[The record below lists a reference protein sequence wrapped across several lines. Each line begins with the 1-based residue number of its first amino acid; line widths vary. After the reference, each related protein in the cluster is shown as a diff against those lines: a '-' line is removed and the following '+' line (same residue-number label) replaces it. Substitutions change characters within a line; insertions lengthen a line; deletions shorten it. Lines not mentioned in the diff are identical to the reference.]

1 MSVDGKAAHDPP
13 PTAGG
18 HGAASGGAGQP
29 TGVSPAKVQVRDA
42 VSRFGPAGKAAL
54 KAGAHGATTGSLFG
68 GDFYLPEAGTSDP
81 LSAARARRLN
91 AQLKIDEAGNSSGK
105 PRRRSYKKCDLGGA
119 ASAGVQGILERGQTV
134 EDVFKMLDA
143 DGSGLLDQ
151 EELVEGMKRMGTVL
165 NDDDLVELKAL
176 LGLSKTKDMQVD
188 LEQFKRIVDQ
198 TPGSS
203 GGTETGA
210 WLTQLHLYQSF
221 IPIIDEYE
229 YLPEAD
235 DDLSSQDKLAH
246 VRGLQEEQVRQIVAD
261 ASEKIVEKL
270 LAGVKALRDVFDE
283 RRASSKA
290 MQGNGKFSGD
300 AGGGQITMVY
310 GKLDEFHDGLE
321 SIIGLPNP
329 RVFEGMR
336 IDHCERADSEDD
348 FTAWN
353 YGITTK
359 PMIEWEYVVNPD
371 PNKEYFGEATA
382 ENSHG
387 RTRQTVAELM
397 AKDKIIQARLSKEE
411 LIGLRLYTGP
421 MFVKYNCILRGF
433 PKAVVDGLK
442 GNRYVTTLHAIVSGI
457 RKLGRVEP
465 IPEGRCV
472 YRGLGGML
480 LPTAFHKPDELGCM
494 GGVERAFMS
503 TTTKRAIAVQYSGNK
518 TPTIFQISIGQ
529 IDMGASLNILSQ
541 YAGEEE
547 ILMPPLS
554 NLEVVGPKWYE
565 EGCMVIPLRINVNL
579 KSSTIDEIV
588 MRRKLLHKNMLG
600 NLISEAQRVLDVL
613 SQDASLTHGSVS
625 QRIIEQTGSTLG
637 RGYVQLQ
644 ARHDTH
650 TADDFND
657 DLLYKT
663 LIVEGVEEKARVVS
677 MHRSVYYRVRQLLK
691 WLGDPKERPLGLAS
705 LTLDQHLSKTKVT
718 RKMVELDHLLLG
730 GLSPGKVAAVLA
742 SARLQLPT
750 SCLACDPPKGGAT
763 CICALFGRIRFLDLS
778 NNGIGEE
785 GARILADA
793 LKIETIFVPESLI
806 LDNNRLGVGG
816 VQLICFTLQ
825 SKLQAT
831 GGSVKTVKKGVQ
843 YTELVK
849 LDLARNNMTEKGMQ
863 MVVESLGLITTLH
876 TLNLRGNSIRDY
888 NSNEPEASP
897 LMQML
902 LTMTTLTDLD
912 ISQNDVS
919 HDMAEHLVV
928 TIGKR
933 CQQIT
938 VLNGR
943 EVLWATLRTERQR
956 REKRDYLRRTCVEA
970 DGSAF
975 MFRPSTREESKCEF
989 CSKTEDK
996 HFSTFRFCYL
1006 PVYTESEGEAD
1017 VCLHCRLPQK
1027 AHRTSH
1033 NFCFDCRQREA
1044 IEEARRKN
1052 MIKES
1057 LEEDIGKGQTPLIRA
1072 AENGDDDTV
1081 HLLLVAGANL
1091 EQEDR
1096 ACQTAL
1102 LCAAAAKHPA
1112 SMNLLLAAGA
1122 KITKTNLRGQ
1132 TSLHVAILSGQEL
1145 NATELLAAAG
1155 GPDLVARQDKDGK
1168 TCLHCAAEKG
1178 MQSLAL
1184 SLLSQGGLELLRKCT
1199 VDGRTALHFAAEKGL
1214 PQLCKKMLEIG
1225 GVDVAKMVS
1234 SHGRTVLHDVAQM
1247 LWWAP
1252 SKPSDSS
1259 DEHNQQRQR
1268 HEQML
1273 DLCHSVIQEL
1283 PTESL
1288 AQEDDSKCT
1297 ALTYCAGSSLEYAC
1311 LRILDR
1317 LQGVKIKVKLQQENG
1332 EEHEVEH
1339 EVLERVTKLRSL
1351 DGRTALHWASAKGLL
1366 SVVQR
1371 LAAVGGKELLC
1382 MQGADG
1388 RTCLHWAAGAGHEDV
1403 CCALM
1408 TVGGKELVLLASRDG
1423 WSALSWAVVS
1433 GLEKAAAQMIEFG
1446 GKALLSMRD
1455 RYGMTALHRAAW
1467 RRGENMER
1475 LCIKMVDMGGSEL
1488 VGLIDK
1494 DKRTVLHVAA
1504 SGCLSQLCHHVID
1517 TVPSVIL
1524 AMQDFEGRTALHMA
1538 AAAGPPM
1545 ESVCRSLITKGD
1557 LDMLMARMT
1566 NGRTALHLAAERG
1579 MIHICVQ
1586 MVHRYMSLAPV
1597 TLSHNHVLVAVSRLL
1612 SCHVTSPFLPT
1623 ERSWLT
1629 FEMLVGAVV
1638 SCSWLRPTTR
1648 ERPTT
1653 LPTTCVQKTSQVRV
1667 HPTPR
1672 LSCSSSRR

>member
-1 MSVDGKAAHDPP
+1 
-13 PTAGG
+13 
-18 HGAASGGAGQP
+18 
-29 TGVSPAKVQVRDA
+29 
-42 VSRFGPAGKAAL
+42 VSRYGPAG
-54 KAGAHGATTGSLFG
+54 KAGAHGATTGLLFG
-68 GDFYLPEAGTSDP
+68 GDFNLSKSCTSDP
-81 LSAARARRLN
+81 LSAARARRLD
-91 AQLKIDEAGNSSGK
+91 AQLKIAESSNKTRG
-105 PRRRSYKKCDLGGA
+105 RSYKKSDLGGSA
-119 ASAGVQGILERGQTV
+119 AAGLQGILESGQRV

-151 EELVEGMKRMGTVL
+151 EELMEGMKKMGTVL
-165 NDDDLVELKAL
+165 NDDDLVELKGL

-188 LEQFKRIVDQ
+188 LEQFKNIVDQ
-198 TPGSS
+198 TPSSS

-221 IPIIDEYE
+221 IPIIDAYE

-270 LAGVKALRDVFDE
+270 LAGVKALRDLFDE

-290 MQGNGKFSGD
+290 MQSNGKFSGD

-336 IDHCERADSEDD
+336 IDHCERADSDDD

-359 PMIEWEYVVNPD
+359 PSIEWEYVVNPD
-371 PNKEYFGEATA
+371 PNKDYFGEATP

-397 AKDKIIQARLSKEE
+397 AKDKIIEARLSKEE

-625 QRIIEQTGSTLG
+625 QRIIEQTGTNLG

-677 MHRSVYYRVRQLLK
+677 MHRSVFFRVSLLLK
-691 WLGDPKERPLGLAS
+691 WAGDAKETPLGFAS
-705 LTLDQHLSKTKVT
+705 LKSDQHLSKTKMT

-750 SCLACDPPKGGAT
+750 SCQECDPPKGGPT

-793 LKIETIFVPESLI
+793 LKIENIGVPESLI
-806 LDNNRLGVGG
+806 LDNNRLGAGG
-816 VQLICFTLQ
+816 VEIICLTLQ
-825 SKLQAT
+825 SKLEAT
-831 GGSVKTVKKGVQ
+831 GGSVKMVMKGVQ

-863 MVVESLGLITTLH
+863 IVVESLGLITTLH

-888 NSNEPEASP
+888 NSSEPEASP

-975 MFRPSTREESKCEF
+975 MFRPSARDESKCEF
-989 CSKTEDK
+989 CTKSEHM
-996 HFSTFRFCYL
+996 HFSSFRFCYL
-1006 PVYTESEGEAD
+1006 PVYTESEEEAD
-1017 VCLHCRLPQK
+1017 VCLHCRQPQK

-1057 LEEDIGKGQTPLIRA
+1057 LEEDVGKGQTPLIRA
-1072 AENGDDDTV
+1072 AENGEEDAV
-1081 HLLLVAGANL
+1081 YLLLVAGANL

-1096 ACQTAL
+1096 SCQTAL
-1102 LCAAAAKHPA
+1102 LCAAGAKHPA

-1132 TSLHVAILSGQEL
+1132 TSLHVAILSSQEL

-1225 GVDVAKMVS
+1225 GVEVAKMVS
-1234 SHGRTVLHDVAQM
+1234 SHGRTCLHDVAQM

-1252 SKPSDSS
+1252 SKPSDST
-1259 DEHNQQRQR
+1259 DEHNQLR
-1268 HEQML
+1268 HEQMQ
-1273 DLCHSVIQEL
+1273 DLCLRLIQEL
-1283 PTESL
+1283 PTQSL
-1288 AQEDDSKCT
+1288 AQEDESKCT
-1297 ALTYCAGSSLEYAC
+1297 ALTYCAGSSLEDAC

-1317 LQGVKIKVKLQQENG
+1317 LQGAKIKVKVQLENC

-1339 EVLERVTKLRSL
+1339 EMLERVTKLRSL

-1371 LAAVGGKELLC
+1371 LAAVGGKELLS

-1403 CCALM
+1403 CCALI
-1408 TVGGKELVLLASRDG
+1408 TVGGQELVLLASRDG

-1433 GLEKAAAQMIEFG
+1433 GLEKAAGQMIDVG
-1446 GKALLSMRD
+1446 GKALLMMRD

-1475 LCIKMVDMGGSEL
+1475 LCIQMVHVGGSEL
-1488 VGLIDK
+1488 VVLIDK
-1494 DKRTVLHVAA
+1494 DKRSVLHIAA

-1517 TVPSVIL
+1517 TVPSVIDI
-1524 AMQDFEGRTALHMA
+1524 QDSEGRTALHMA
-1538 AAAGPPM
+1538 AAGGPPM
-1545 ESVCRSLITKGD
+1545 ESVCRALIKKGG
-1557 LDMLMARMT
+1557 LDMIMARMT

-1579 MIHICVQ
+1579 MIDLCVQ
-1586 MVHRYMSLAPV
+1586 MVHRCMSLAPV
-1597 TLSHNHVLVAVSRLL
+1597 TL
-1612 SCHVTSPFLPT
+1612 
-1623 ERSWLT
+1623 
-1629 FEMLVGAVV
+1629 
-1638 SCSWLRPTTR
+1638 
-1648 ERPTT
+1648 
-1653 LPTTCVQKTSQVRV
+1653 
-1667 HPTPR
+1667 
-1672 LSCSSSRR
+1672 